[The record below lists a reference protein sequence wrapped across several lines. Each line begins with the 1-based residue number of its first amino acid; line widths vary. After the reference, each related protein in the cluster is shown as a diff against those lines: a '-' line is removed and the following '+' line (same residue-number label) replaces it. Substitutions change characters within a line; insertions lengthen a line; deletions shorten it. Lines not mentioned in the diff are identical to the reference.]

1 LSIICRICK
10 KKFKKRPSISISYA
24 KNHKIINGIR
34 SSEEI
39 LEEIQDSSKLYQVI
53 NGEKLSKEIDVI
65 TKALI
70 NGRGTDE
77 RLYNLEMKLKYLNSR
92 LVDLATINFVSPKTE
107 AVKQVNNE
115 QSFNWA
121 ELNQLLN
128 K

>member
-1 LSIICRICK
+1 MEEQIEELRSQLTGDMFKDMDTKDRI
-10 KKFKKRPSISISYA
+10 
-24 KNHKIINGIR
+24 H
-34 SSEEI
+34 
-39 LEEIQDSSKLYQVI
+39 
-53 NGEKLSKEIDVI
+53 
-65 TKALI
+65 
-70 NGRGTDE
+70 
-77 RLYNLEMKLKYLNSR
+77 NLEMKLKYLNSR